1 MKPIERTEVLPLSD
15 YEGIRGRFRQRIIQE
30 KRTRRVAIGPQMT
43 MVFENRDTVLMQIQE
58 MLRTERITKESAI
71 QYEIDT
77 YNELV
82 PQGSEL
88 SATLFV
94 EILDRDERER
104 MLVALA
110 GLEEHLFFAI
120 DGDRIPFKSKERA
133 GQVAERTT
141 AVHYL
146 KVDLGEHAERFSQ
159 GKFNR
164 CQLLVDHAAYQAAAE
179 LQASVVTQLAG
190 DLTWSA

>member
-1 MKPIERTEVLPLSD
+1 MQIIDRTEVLPLSD
-15 YEGIRGRFRQRIIQE
+15 YEAIRGRFRQRIIEE
-30 KRTRRVAIGPQMT
+30 KRTRRVALGPQMT
-43 MVFENRDTVLMQIQE
+43 MVFENRDTVLLQIQE

-71 QYEIDT
+71 QHEIDT

-94 EILDRDERER
+94 EVLDRDERER

-110 GLEEHLFFAI
+110 GLEEAIFFEM
-120 DGDRIPFKSKERA
+120 DGQRIPFKSKERA
-133 GQVAERTT
+133 GQVSERTT

-146 KVDLGEHAERFSQ
+146 KVDLGECAERLAQ
-159 GKFNR
+159 GEFEHCR
-164 CQLLVDHAAYQAAAE
+164 LHVDHSAYQAQTE
-179 LQASVVTQLAG
+179 LNATVVTQLVG
-190 DLTWSA
+190 DLTWSV